1 MAESGVPLDEEQYQ
15 VLLTMNRD
23 PDPLFCISALAGT
36 GKTAVA
42 HCALRALMEEHASSS
57 PRCLVIYTAPTR
69 ALREE
74 VVMELCKPKAA
85 LAACVCKLP

>member
-1 MAESGVPLDEEQYQ
+1 MPLDEEQCQ

-23 PDPLFCISALAGT
+23 PDPLFCVPALAGA

-42 HCALRALMEEHASSS
+42 HCVLKACVEAHSGSS
-57 PRCLVIYTAPTR
+57 PRRLVIYTVPTR

-74 VVMELCKPKAA
+74 VVMELCKLKAA
-85 LAACVCKLP
+85 LAACVCKLL